1 MNTSTGYGL
10 YGNGAAAHMHSCNY
24 QQWALEKK
32 ASGSY
37 RIKQSSTLKCL
48 DVNGNGV
55 RMNPATTAA
64 TKSSR

>member
-1 MNTSTGYGL
+1 
-10 YGNGAAAHMHSCNY
+10 MHSCNY